1 MGVVGRPRESKPVLL
16 RTLVLRRGLL
26 RATSASSLCFFR
38 RHKKHAPSSRRATPN
53 KEPITAPAIAPPD
66 KALRREVV
74 RSSELLAAVASDGV
88 DVTVCVTLPPE
99 TVTMRMLVTGVGV
112 ADDVGRLLDTS
123 VVAATGTTAAAVV
136 LLELDADEVDV
147 ACAEEEEILEEEDVC
162 QRTIVSFCGPSVV
175 SSKSFADK

>member
-1 MGVVGRPRESKPVLL
+1 
-16 RTLVLRRGLL
+16 
-26 RATSASSLCFFR
+26 
-38 RHKKHAPSSRRATPN
+38 
-53 KEPITAPAIAPPD
+53 
-66 KALRREVV
+66 
-74 RSSELLAAVASDGV
+74 
-88 DVTVCVTLPPE
+88 
-99 TVTMRMLVTGVGV
+99 MLVTGVGV